1 MGASNR
7 HGGQKISRKLK
18 VLFAKNPARHSVFRN
33 YFIKTNKSG
42 EGASAGSSPAPAA
55 HTPKAPQ

>member
-33 YFIKTNKSG
+33 YFIKSNKSG
-42 EGASAGSSPAPAA
+42 EGVPSASAAAAPAQTA
-55 HTPKAPQ
+55 KESQ